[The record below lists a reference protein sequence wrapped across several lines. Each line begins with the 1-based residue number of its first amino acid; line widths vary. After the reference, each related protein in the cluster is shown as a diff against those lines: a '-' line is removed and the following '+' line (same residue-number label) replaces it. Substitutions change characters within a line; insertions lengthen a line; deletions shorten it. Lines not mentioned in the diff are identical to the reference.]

1 MTDRISWRRWLL
13 ALPVA
18 LALTGCAE
26 TFEETFGEPERLG
39 PDASVSTGSDPEQET
54 YPSLATVP
62 ERPQRQPSQR
72 QTREE
77 MRQSLASDRA
87 NARYSDEPL
96 QGRGVGVADDT
107 PDMLEAPEPADVT
120 TGGAPSEDTRAPREL
135 QDGETMS
142 ASDLGTS
149 RNSAPEPA
157 PASSTSTQ
165 RQEPQSTDLPANVP
179 QMQQSQQGKPIQVPE
194 MPSFAGNGSGSGGTS
209 QVAESEPRRQPQ
221 DRQQAQVTVGG
232 ADAAATTPPEQ
243 SGARSRTFANGNPA
257 QTAGNVPGRRVA
269 VIYFGHGSTGLDGN
283 DRDVLRQVARIAERR
298 EVTVRVVGH
307 ASSRTAAM
315 GLIEHRMANLD
326 ISMQRAETVAD
337 TLVSMGV
344 PRGRI
349 KVEGRGDRDPVYH
362 EFMSTGEAGNRRTE
376 IFLGN

>member
-26 TFEETFGEPERLG
+26 TFEKTFGEPERLG

-87 NARYSDEPL
+87 NARYSDEAL
-96 QGRGVGVADDT
+96 QGRGVGAADDT
-107 PDMLEAPEPADVT
+107 PEMPEAPEPADVT
-120 TGGAPSEDTRAPREL
+120 TGGAANEDTRAPREL

-149 RNSAPEPA
+149 RSSAPEPA

-165 RQEPQSTDLPANVP
+165 RQAPQSTDLPANVP
-179 QMQQSQQGKPIQVPE
+179 QMQQSQQGEPIQVPE
-194 MPSFAGNGSGSGGTS
+194 LPGFARSGSGSGGTS
-209 QVAESEPRRQPQ
+209 QAMESEPRRQPQ

-232 ADAAATTPPEQ
+232 ADATATTPPEQ
-243 SGARSRTFANGNPA
+243 PAARSRTFANGDPA
-257 QTAGNVPGRRVA
+257 QTAGNVPGRRIA
-269 VIYFGHGSTGLDGN
+269 VIYFGHGSTALDGN
-283 DRDVLRQVARIAERR
+283 DRGVLRQVARIAERR
-298 EVTVRVVGH
+298 EVPIRVVGH

-315 GLIEHRMANLD
+315 GLIEHRMANFD
-326 ISMQRAETVAD
+326 VSMRRAETVAD

-344 PRGRI
+344 PRERI

-362 EFMSTGEAGNRRTE
+362 EFMPTGEAGNRRTE